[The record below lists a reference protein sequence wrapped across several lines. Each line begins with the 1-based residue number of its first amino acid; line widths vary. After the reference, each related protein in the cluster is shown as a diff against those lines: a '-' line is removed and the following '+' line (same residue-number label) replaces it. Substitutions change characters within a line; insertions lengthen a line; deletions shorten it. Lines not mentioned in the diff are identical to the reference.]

1 MKTTRWLLLCLALMA
16 LPALAGMISTA
27 QEIQIGR
34 EASLKFEQQYGL
46 VQDVAMQERV
56 NRIGQSLAAVAARKD
71 VQYTFKVANMDQF
84 NALAFPGGFIY
95 TTRGLMN
102 ALSDEE
108 LAFVLGHEVTHVV
121 RRHSVNQL
129 EKAVYTQTGLLAIIG
144 VLNNGQIDQGSA
156 NLAKL
161 ANAVMSSQWSQ
172 ADEREADHDGI
183 QLMAAAGYDPVYA
196 VSALVKLSKQSGGT
210 PGFLNTLV
218 GSHPLPQDRIKAATA
233 EVPGVP
239 YQVTAAPV
247 APAIPA
253 GPLFAGARVDSSWE
267 QDLLET
273 LNLAQSG
280 LSRDNRLQNE
290 ARRLAVSRQ
299 SEHVHAG
306 RAQLIIDIPAPAS
319 SVQGESMLIGD
330 RLPEVLA
337 QYRFSR
343 YGLSVGKT
351 RSGLRQIVM
360 LLE

>member
-1 MKTTRWLLLCLALMA
+1 MAVLPNSVDYTDKDFDALRARLIALVRSVFPDWSDFSVASFGNLLIEMYAFVGDVITFYLDNQARESRLGTATQRKNVI
-16 LPALAGMISTA
+16 ALARMLGYRLHGA
-27 QEIQIGR
+27 Q
-34 EASLKFEQQYGL
+34 
-46 VQDVAMQERV
+46 
-56 NRIGQSLAAVAARKD
+56 
-71 VQYTFKVANMDQF
+71 
-84 NALAFPGGFIY
+84 
-95 TTRGLMN
+95 
-102 ALSDEE
+102 
-108 LAFVLGHEVTHVV
+108 
-121 RRHSVNQL
+121 
-129 EKAVYTQTGLLAIIG
+129 
-144 VLNNGQIDQGSA
+144 
-156 NLAKL
+156 
-161 ANAVMSSQWSQ
+161 
-172 ADEREADHDGI
+172 
-183 QLMAAAGYDPVYA
+183 
-196 VSALVKLSKQSGGT
+196 
-210 PGFLNTLV
+210 
-218 GSHPLPQDRIKAATA
+218 AATA